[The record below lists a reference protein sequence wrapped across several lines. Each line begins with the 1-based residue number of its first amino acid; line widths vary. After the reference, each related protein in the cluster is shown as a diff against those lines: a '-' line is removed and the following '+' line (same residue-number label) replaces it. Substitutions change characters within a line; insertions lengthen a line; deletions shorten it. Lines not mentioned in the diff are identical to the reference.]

1 VRRKALTADAKAL
14 RFARCCY
21 DHLAGQLGVAVTEAV
36 RARGFIMPAADKR
49 FTVTPAGFAWFAGIG
64 LDVAAVKPTRRG
76 LARQCLDWTERT
88 HHLAGPLGVQFMT
101 TLCANGWLRRAK
113 ESRAVETTPKGR
125 VELDASPRYRR
136 GRVTASARP
145 ATGQRIPVKLTHHR
159 VD

>member
-1 VRRKALTADAKAL
+1 MSA
-14 RFARCCY
+14 
-21 DHLAGQLGVAVTEAV
+21 AV
-36 RARGFIMPAADKR
+36 RPASRMIFIMPAADKR

-125 VELDASPRYRR
+125 VELMHHLGIDADALRLRPDQPQDSHHPRMGEV
-136 GRVTASARP
+136 GRWRAGLRD
-145 ATGQRIPVKLTHHR
+145 R
-159 VD
+159 VRSGR